1 MANKFYIIIVCLT
14 AISKKSR
21 VDNREESV
29 ELPYT
34 ASKMI
39 V

>member
-1 MANKFYIIIVCLT
+1 MLSIYLGIYVL
-14 AISKKSR
+14 SKA
-21 VDNREESV
+21 DNREESV
-29 ELPYT
+29 ELAYA

>member
-1 MANKFYIIIVCLT
+1 MHKMSIYVSAK
-14 AISKKSR
+14 

-29 ELPYT
+29 ELAYT

-39 V
+39 M